1 MRVVYHASFKKQYR
15 KLPLAQRKRF
25 ATALSLFHG
34 QPYHP
39 ELYNH
44 PLKGRWHGHRSIA
57 FGGDWRAH
65 YIPKGNEEAFFVA
78 IGTHSQ
84 LYR

>member
-1 MRVVYHASFKKQYR
+1 MLVTYHPHFKKQYK
-15 KLPLAQRKRF
+15 KLRPAQRKRF
-25 ATALSLFHG
+25 ADALILFVS

-44 PLKGRWHGHRSIA
+44 PLKGRWKGHRSIA

-65 YIPKGNEEAFFVA
+65 YLPKGKDEALFVA
-78 IGTHSQ
+78 VGTHGQ
-84 LYR
+84 LYK